1 MTLYS
6 SAADQHRMFSFQFL
20 YPYIWKLP
28 EDWDSPCKPWSWPL
42 PPLLLCQLCWA
53 HAALQVSM
61 QHLFHCFFLQ
71 AWELLRAPEKIW
83 FEIQQYQYASHKCQ
97 QSWREATCGAA
108 ATLPCIWAISPEHL
122 HFILLLLIG
131 LWAVLRFALENMLLL
146 QANAVAMQGDKG
158 GTTQWAKPHT
168 GKCGTVYLDFG
179 VERKDV
185 LSSIIS
191 AQFV

>member
-6 SAADQHRMFSFQFL
+6 SASDQHRVFFFNLSVPTFENSL
-20 YPYIWKLP
+20 KTEALP
-28 EDWDSPCKPWSWPL
+28 VNPCDGLCHHCS
-42 PPLLLCQLCWA
+42 LCQLCWA

-83 FEIQQYQYASHKCQ
+83 FEIQQHQDASHKCQ
-97 QSWREATCGAA
+97 QSWREATCGAP
-108 ATLPCIWAISPEHL
+108 ATLPCIWAVTWALI
-122 HFILLLLIG
+122 FLLLSLTGI
-131 LWAVLRFALENMLLL
+131 WAALLFSTGKHAASA
-146 QANAVAMQGDKG
+146 ANTVAMQGGKG
-158 GTTQWAKPHT
+158 GKTQWAKPHT
-168 GKCGTVYLDFG
+168 RKCGSVYLDFR